1 MDQLV
6 LLYQITIKKDLK
18 AMAGIILIL
27 TVTMKDKYL
36 ARLIKHKKRLS
47 QQLFHVKQKLDLVR
61 LIKVAKHLLMGVL
74 LDLKRLSW

>member
-36 ARLIKHKKRLS
+36 ARLIKHKKPLS
-47 QQLFHVKQKLDLVR
+47 QQLFHVKQKLDLAHP
-61 LIKVAKHLLMGVL
+61 IKVAKHLLMGVL
-74 LDLKRLSW
+74 LGLKRLS